1 MNRFA
6 LISVGFHAL
15 VVTAMTVSWPS
26 FKDSDLNEDQL
37 VIIDMVDVA
46 DITNIASASEGAPQD
61 DVTQEKAR
69 PKPPPPPPPP
79 PPQKPEPQPEP
90 QPEPKPA
97 PKPVEASAEILPDK
111 KTPEVAQA
119 VARPKPRPTPP
130 KKPEPKKPEPKPA
143 PKPAPKPK
151 PKPKPKPDLSKV
163 NELAQKS
170 QQNKKREEAAN
181 GVLQNLAN
189 IQKAKEA
196 EEKQAQKIKKEQ
208 AKQNAA
214 TNLSN
219 VVSKVTDKTDAKPSI
234 APIGLS
240 ELDRVRIHIAKR
252 WNPPPAAAGANKLKV
267 DIYVRLE
274 PDGSVTEARIVE
286 VKRYNSDRIYRAA
299 ANAALRAVL
308 DASPLPLPRE
318 KYDQWREFIFG
329 FDPRFISQ

>member
-15 VVTAMTVSWPS
+15 VVTAMTISWPS
-26 FKDSDLNEDQL
+26 FDNADLNDDQL
-37 VIIDMVDVA
+37 VIIDIVDVA
-46 DITNIASASEGAPQD
+46 ELTNIASASQGAPQD
-61 DVTQEKAR
+61 DENQEKAR

-79 PPQKPEPQPEP
+79 PPQKPEAQPEP
-90 QPEPKPA
+90 KPEPKPA
-97 PKPVEASAEILPDK
+97 PHPVDASAEILPDK
-111 KTPEVAQA
+111 KTAEVAKP
-119 VARPKPRPTPP
+119 VARPKPRPAPP
-130 KKPEPKKPEPKPA
+130 KKPA
-143 PKPAPKPK
+143 PKPAPKPEPK
-151 PKPKPKPDLSKV
+151 PEVKPAPKPKPDLSKI

-170 QQNKKREEAAN
+170 QQDKKREEAAN
-181 GVLQNLAN
+181 GVLQNLAK
-189 IQKAKEA
+189 IQKTKEA
-196 EEKQAQKIKKEQ
+196 EEKQAQKIKKEK
-208 AKQNAA
+208 AKQNVA

-240 ELDRVRIHIAKR
+240 ELDRLRIHIAKR
-252 WNPPPAAAGANKLKV
+252 WNPPPAAAGADKLKV

-274 PDGSVTEARIVE
+274 PDGSVTEASIVE